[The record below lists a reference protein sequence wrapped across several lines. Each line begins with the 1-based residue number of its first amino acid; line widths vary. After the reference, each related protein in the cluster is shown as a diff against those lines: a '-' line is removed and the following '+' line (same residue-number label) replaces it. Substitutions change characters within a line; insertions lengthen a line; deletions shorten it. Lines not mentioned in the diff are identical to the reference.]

1 MLVPE
6 VLAGLEITAT
16 GVGAR
21 RWSRRVPQAAS
32 MLILYILAANVKT
45 GQGIDAVLLKQ
56 LVPAADRIVRR
67 R

>member
-1 MLVPE
+1 
-6 VLAGLEITAT
+6 
-16 GVGAR
+16 
-21 RWSRRVPQAAS
+21 